1 MQQCRPFDDRDCPK
15 TLASAAVARVI
26 IAEVV
31 ADDAI
36 KEKIRDK
43 HPPLKFET
51 VRQALIYAKDV
62 HPAWVEDEQHGRRVM
77 AEARTYGGIR
87 FVAYMDPLNEDDPEE
102 GTWKLRTAI
111 PDLD

>member
-1 MQQCRPFDDRDCPK
+1 M
-15 TLASAAVARVI
+15 ARII

-36 KEKIRDK
+36 RQKIRNK
-43 HPPLKFET
+43 HPPLTFET

-62 HPAWVEDEQHGRRVM
+62 RAAWVEDQEHGRRVM
-77 AEARTYGGIR
+77 AEAKTYGETR
-87 FVAYMDPLNEDDPEE
+87 FVAYMDPLNEHDPDE

-111 PDLD
+111 PEPE

>member
-1 MQQCRPFDDRDCPK
+1 M
-15 TLASAAVARVI
+15 ARII

-43 HPPLKFET
+43 HPPLTFEA
-51 VRQALIYAKDV
+51 VRQALIYVKDV
-62 HPAWVEDEQHGRRVM
+62 RPAWMEVDEHGRRVT
-77 AEARTYGGIR
+77 AEAKTYGGIR
-87 FVAYMDPLNEDDPEE
+87 FVAYMDPLNEHDPDE

-111 PDLD
+111 PEPG